1 MKRVIL
7 SLLCGLLSSLLCT
20 AQVYVGGNLSI
31 DRSST
36 WDQWKGT
43 LSVNP
48 EIGSRIS
55 DRWMA
60 GVRLN
65 SQWLDNTTTARSLS
79 VMPYARYEVFGKGNW
94 GLWMHGGVTASRS
107 SSRSEQGEESLTHGL
122 QVRVLPVVT
131 YRLSDH
137 FLLTAD
143 LSFASLYYTRYR
155 LNDLPVSQ
163 SYGLGLRSID
173 AERLG
178 DISVGFL
185 YCF

>member
-1 MKRVIL
+1 MKQVIL

-79 VMPYARYEVFGKGNW
+79 VMPYARYEG
-94 GLWMHGGVTASRS
+94 
-107 SSRSEQGEESLTHGL
+107 
-122 QVRVLPVVT
+122 
-131 YRLSDH
+131 
-137 FLLTAD
+137 
-143 LSFASLYYTRYR
+143 
-155 LNDLPVSQ
+155 
-163 SYGLGLRSID
+163 
-173 AERLG
+173 
-178 DISVGFL
+178 
-185 YCF
+185 